1 MHDEELEKQVFSD
14 SLLQLWQTGG
24 DAVRANAT
32 IEHHDV
38 RCQKT
43 AIWFSV
49 VHVTNGTTYHV
60 WMYLKQH

>member
-32 IEHHDV
+32 NEHHDV
-38 RCQKT
+38 RQPMHAYT
-43 AIWFSV
+43 NTMYILL
-49 VHVTNGTTYHV
+49 HVRFNILYFALYT
-60 WMYLKQH
+60 